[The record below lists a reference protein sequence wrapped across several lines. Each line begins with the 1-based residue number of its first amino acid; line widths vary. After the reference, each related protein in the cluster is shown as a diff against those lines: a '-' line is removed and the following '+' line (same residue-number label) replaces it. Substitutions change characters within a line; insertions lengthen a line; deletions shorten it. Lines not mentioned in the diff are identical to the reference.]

1 MLIGVKEMSIRFAW
15 EDWNERNSKRKSE
28 VCRDRV
34 ESATRTR
41 KLSSAAQKAAI
52 LTPAGQ
58 RSADQENRDRGRSVN
73 STGHHAG
80 SDSMSARQLNGN
92 QMADATLKSTASRR
106 PSVKLVQSPD
116 KENCGGSVYFA
127 GHHARSDQMS
137 ARQLNGSPMADTTLK
152 HASSRR
158 PPVKLVQSPDQENRG
173 GSVNSTCDHAG
184 SDQMS
189 ARQLNGSPMA
199 DIALKSTG
207 SRRPPVKSVQSPDQE
222 NHGRSVYSTGHH
234 ARPLQLSAR
243 LLNGTPMADT
253 ERFKHT
259 SSRRRPVKSVQSRG
273 TQLDSTPMQ
282 VVASIRSNV
291 DHKSQLLRQLEET
304 PMESTSLAW
313 NHFRSFSVV
322 GQTPNP
328 EPMETAVAESSG
340 NDADLFIGDV
350 LSH

>member
-137 ARQLNGSPMADTTLK
+137 ARQLNGSPMAD
-152 HASSRR
+152 
-158 PPVKLVQSPDQENRG
+158 
-173 GSVNSTCDHAG
+173 
-184 SDQMS
+184 
-189 ARQLNGSPMA
+189 
-199 DIALKSTG
+199 IALKSTG

-291 DHKSQLLRQLEET
+291 DHKSRLLRQLEET